1 MGNQET
7 LASRLPEPCS
17 NDAVVE
23 QEDKDTMYS
32 TSSAVSNNRG
42 ATLVIGLLTLV
53 LLSLIGLAATS
64 TSRMEVQISGNDK
77 LYKEAFYAAEFGVT
91 RGETVLEALLSR
103 VDLNE
108 GSVNGHYAQGDQ
120 PAWYDLDWTDDDSVQ
135 LSPDSIPSGM
145 KVAAPPRYT
154 IEQRN
159 FTRDSLT
166 RGIGAPT
173 GVYRFNVTARGVG
186 SSLNSEVV
194 LETVYAKRFD

>member
-1 MGNQET
+1 M
-7 LASRLPEPCS
+7 
-17 NDAVVE
+17 D
-23 QEDKDTMYS
+23 S
-32 TSSAVSNNRG
+32 TVSALGNNRG

-77 LYKEAFYAAEFGVT
+77 LYKEAFYAAEFGAA

-108 GSVNGHYAQGDQ
+108 GSVPGHYAQNTQ
-120 PAWYDLDWTDDDSVQ
+120 PAWYDLDWTNDDSVQ
-135 LSPDSIPSGM
+135 LAANSIPSGM
-145 KVAAPPRYT
+145 KVAVLPRYT

-166 RGIGAPT
+166 TGIGVPT
-173 GVYRFNVTARGVG
+173 GVYQFNVSARGVG
-186 SSLNSEVV
+186 SSPNSEVV
-194 LETVYAKRFD
+194 LETVYAKRFN